1 MLQKRKMFQELGIP
15 MEVSESWDYSH
26 IGRFEYSC
34 RWDDEWIEHEID
46 HVLIVRANVDLSIN
60 ENEIKKQEWLDHNGI
75 NQMLEGKNEWSE
87 C

>member
-1 MLQKRKMFQELGIP
+1 MFQELGIP

-60 ENEIKKQEWLDHNGI
+60 KNVICSNNLRVLVVWNPK
-75 NQMLEGKNEWSE
+75 NQNNF
-87 C
+87 CV